1 MKIVRDITI
10 TILIA
15 LAMFIGLR
23 YTIEGYT
30 VRYVCMMPN
39 ISDGDWIIVNKAS
52 YFFSDPNRGDIIVF
66 NPPEKVHSDYPFI
79 KRVIG
84 LPGETIEIKDGKTF
98 INGIPLEEE
107 YIKEVPK
114 YTMEKKFIPMREYFV
129 LGDNRNNAND
139 SHSWGTV
146 PRDYMIGKAIITYWP
161 IDEWGITKH
170 YSYPELDRFS

>member
-1 MKIVRDITI
+1 MKIIRDITI

-39 ISDGDWIIVNKAS
+39 INDGDWIIVNKAS
-52 YFFSDPNRGDIIVF
+52 YFFSDPDRGDIIVF
-66 NPPEKVHSDYPFI
+66 NPPEKVNSDYPFI

-98 INGIPLEEE
+98 INGIPLGEE
-107 YIKEVPK
+107 YVKEAPK
-114 YTMEKKFIPMREYFV
+114 YTMEKKYIPMKEYFV

-146 PRDYMIGKAIITYWP
+146 QRDHMIGKAIITYWP

-170 YSYPELDRFS
+170 YSYPELDRVS